1 MGKGFAYVNFQQS
14 DGVLLALE
22 MENVQLKNRELRI
35 SLCNNKLAKKN
46 KRRNKIKNVWYILR
60 KLMKLFND
68 LLTD

>member
-46 KRRNKIKNVWYILR
+46 KRRNKIKNV
-60 KLMKLFND
+60 
-68 LLTD
+68 